1 MNVGA
6 GAGLSLPIIDTLL
19 GHTQAAMHVI
29 RRQAE
34 LPDGVW
40 CQKSADIAFGSTSPS
55 PRLFFGTLRGRD
67 RHA

>member
-6 GAGLSLPIIDTLL
+6 GAGLSLPIIDKLL

-40 CQKSADIAFGSTSPS
+40 CQKSADILS
-55 PRLFFGTLRGRD
+55 GRH
-67 RHA
+67 RPALGPFLAVPIGN